1 MKWNT
6 MTHLWWPCGTSFF
19 FFFFVLR
26 GHRFEIGATFSYWMP
41 TPNPSKL
48 AFDFPYPV
56 GTVSI

>member
-1 MKWNT
+1 

-26 GHRFEIGATFSYWMP
+26 GHRFEIGATFSYRMP